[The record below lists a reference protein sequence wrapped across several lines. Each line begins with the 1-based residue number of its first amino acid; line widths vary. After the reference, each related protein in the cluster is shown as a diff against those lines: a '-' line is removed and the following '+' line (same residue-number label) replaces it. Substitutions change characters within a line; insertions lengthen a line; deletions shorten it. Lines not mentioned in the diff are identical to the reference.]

1 MAGRAGQKSR
11 EAVTNN
17 FRHMLTN
24 MGRGAMEAIALG
36 VPRQLALEAAGR
48 AALDLGT
55 PEAVCAYC
63 PSLALAWAENGFSTV
78 EPAHRLAAS
87 LMATTI
93 PQEYVE
99 AFVRMPWRCFG
110 FHVPNGL
117 LGKDEGFCL
126 ALHAR
131 GGTVHMISIVDQQ
144 FHYGIEESL
153 AGWNCKV
160 VDSRVVDGVVED
172 GIPADFFSPR
182 SVGRTARVTELMGRL
197 FLGVCT
203 EMSGHRQS
211 ESGPSATGCREH
223 TDRSQDRRL
232 TSTFKLTRDVNV
244 DVRRAVR
251 DYVEGRTALE
261 PSVQVLVRG
270 HWKMQ
275 VYGLGRA
282 DRKLI
287 HVEPYWRGPEE
298 GPVAVRAHKI
308 GAS

>member
-1 MAGRAGQKSR
+1 MTTG
-11 EAVTNN
+11 
-17 FRHMLTN
+17 FRHMLMN
-24 MGRGAMEAIALG
+24 MGRGALEAIALG

-55 PEAVCAYC
+55 PEAVCTYC

-99 AFVRMPWRCFG
+99 DFVRMPWRCFG

-117 LGKDEGFCL
+117 LGKEAAFCL

-131 GGTVHMISIVDQQ
+131 GGTVHMISLVGQQ

-153 AGWNCKV
+153 AGWNSKV
-160 VDSRVVDGVVED
+160 VDSRIVDGVVDD
-172 GIPADFFSPR
+172 GIPADTFSPR
-182 SVGRTARVTELMGRL
+182 SVDHSARVTELLGRL

-211 ESGPSATGCREH
+211 ESGPSAMDRREQAN
-223 TDRSQDRRL
+223 RSQDRHI

-251 DYVEGRTALE
+251 DYVEGRTTRE
-261 PSVQVLVRG
+261 PSVQILVRG

-275 VYGLGRA
+275 VHGLGRT

-308 GAS
+308 GES

>member
-1 MAGRAGQKSR
+1 MTTNFRNLLTHMGRA
-11 EAVTNN
+11 AI
-17 FRHMLTN
+17 
-24 MGRGAMEAIALG
+24 EAIALG

-48 AALDLGT
+48 AALDLGQ
-55 PEAVCAYC
+55 PEALCRIC
-63 PSLALAWAENGFSTV
+63 PSFALAWAENAFSTV

-99 AFVRMPWRCFG
+99 DFVRMPWRCFG
-110 FHVPNGL
+110 FQVPDRL
-117 LGKDEGFCL
+117 LGKEAGFSL
-126 ALHAR
+126 ALHTH
-131 GGTVHMISIVDQQ
+131 GGTVQTISLIGQQ
-144 FHYGIEESL
+144 FHYGVEDSL
-153 AGWNCKV
+153 AGWNSKIVESSV
-160 VDSRVVDGVVED
+160 VPGIVDD
-172 GIPADFFSPR
+172 GIPADFFSP
-182 SVGRTARVTELMGRL
+182 SAVDRTARVTELMGRL

-211 ESGPSATGCREH
+211 ESGPSTTNGREH

-251 DYVEGRTALE
+251 DYVEGRSTRQ
-261 PSVQVLVRG
+261 PSVQILVRG

-275 VYGLGRA
+275 VYGLGKA

-287 HVEPYWRGPEE
+287 HVEPYWRGPED

-308 GAS
+308 GAP